1 VKRGSAIT
9 AAASRLRVFSL
20 RELAVHRRRTIA
32 SVAVMAVSAMY
43 LVAVFG
49 IFGSISGSVNR
60 LADGIAGVAALE
72 VSGITDAGFPD
83 EITADVAAVPGV
95 AVAAPM
101 IRTSVSTASGPVLL
115 FGADASI
122 SELGGALKD
131 ALKGA
136 PQDGPKDGKAGQQ
149 PTNPS
154 GPPNGVRV
162 GPGLGHAKGATFQLD
177 SQSVTVIEVLGGKQL
192 ADLNGGHYVLAPLA
206 LAQNITG
213 RQGQLDSI
221 LITTKPGADL
231 AQVRTAVTAAVNGRA
246 IVADPSMRATRAG
259 DGVKLMNYMAL
270 MGAVVAL
277 VVGAFLIYTTMTMAI
292 TQRRPVISMLRAIG
306 GRRAT
311 IVRDMLVEAAILGVI
326 GGAIGSAIGILLG
339 RIAIGRLPPA
349 ISQGLEARV
358 EYWLPGYAMPV
369 AVAAT
374 VLTSV
379 VASAMAARQ
388 VYKVS
393 PIEALAPVGVSAA
406 DRVPRWLRIASG
418 VGAVLVFAV
427 SLVVVVSQRGV
438 LAFVAMSAVFS
449 AEIALCFALTVH
461 IVKATAATSRIF
473 GSVGALAAAT
483 IERAPRRVWATV
495 MTVLIAVVTTVAITG
510 TNNDMLRSA
519 RATFSSVIDVPV
531 WVSANPPDNYPTD
544 ALPHGLS
551 EKVAAVPGVAR
562 VTEGAFG
569 FAVIGGTRVMLD
581 GFAPGT
587 ADPLYHALG
596 DQVRSEVLAGRG
608 VALSQNLGKTL
619 HVRVGD
625 RLRIQTPHGV
635 QQTAVLALVP
645 YFSTVIGT
653 VGMSLDQMRAWFDR
667 PVATTLQIAAAPGVD
682 PHRLVADVRRVVPTP
697 DHVYDG
703 RAELAGLEAPMHQ
716 SMFIAN
722 AVWIIVVFV
731 AAVALLNTLTL
742 SVLERRREIGVLRAM
757 GSSRRFTLQMVLA
770 EAAGIGAV
778 GGVLGLVFGCADQWL
793 FSLVSGDMMN
803 FQVTFRPSWMALV
816 FTLGALA
823 ISLLGS
829 VPPARRAARLNII
842 EAVSLD

>member
-1 VKRGSAIT
+1 
-9 AAASRLRVFSL
+9 VFSL
-20 RELAVHRRRTIA
+20 RELAVHRRRTMA
-32 SVAVMAVSAMY
+32 SIAVMAVSAMY
-43 LVAVFG
+43 LVAIFG

-60 LADGIAGVAALE
+60 LADGIAGIASLE

-83 EITADVAAVPGV
+83 TITADVAAVPGV
-95 AVAAPM
+95 ATAAPM
-101 IRTSVSTASGPVLL
+101 IRTSASTSSGPVLL
-115 FGADASI
+115 FGADKRIAA
-122 SELGGALKD
+122 LGGALKD
-131 ALKGA
+131 AVGGQL
-136 PQDGPKDGKAGQQ
+136 AG
-149 PTNPS
+149 PS
-154 GPPNGVRV
+154 GPANGVRV
-162 GPGLGHAKGATFQLD
+162 GPGVGHAKGETFQLG
-177 SQSVTVIEVLGGKQL
+177 SGSVTITEVLKGKQV

-221 LITTKPGADL
+221 LITIKPGADL
-231 AQVRTAVTAAVNGRA
+231 AQVRAAVTAAVNGRA

-270 MGAVVAL
+270 MGAMVAL
-277 VVGAFLIYTTMTMAI
+277 MVGAFLIYTTMTMAI

-311 IVRDMLVEAAILGVI
+311 IVRDMLAEAAILGVL
-326 GGAIGSAIGILLG
+326 GGAIGSAIGILMG

-349 ISQGLEARV
+349 MTQGLEARI
-358 EYWLPGYAMPV
+358 EYWLPGYAIPA
-369 AVAAT
+369 AVVTTA
-374 VLTSV
+374 LTSV

-388 VYKVS
+388 VYKVA

-418 VGAVLVFAV
+418 VGAVVVFAV
-427 SLVVVVSQRGV
+427 SIVVVLNQRGV
-438 LAFVAMSAVFS
+438 LAFVAMSAVFA
-449 AEIALCFALTVH
+449 AEVALGFALTVP
-461 IVKATAATSRIF
+461 IVKATAAVARIF

-510 TNNDMLRSA
+510 TNNDMIRSA
-519 RATFSSVIDVPV
+519 RGIFSSVADVPV
-531 WVSANPPDNYPTD
+531 WVSASSPDSYPID
-544 ALPHGLS
+544 ALPQGLS

-569 FAVIGGTRVMLD
+569 FAEVGGTRVMLA
-581 GFAPGT
+581 GFSAGT
-587 ADPLYHALG
+587 ADPLYRAL
-596 DQVRSEVLAGRG
+596 DEQVRNQVLAGRG
-608 VALSQNLGKTL
+608 AVLSQNLGKTL

-625 RLRIQTPHGV
+625 QLRMQTPHGA
-635 QQTAVLALVP
+635 QQTTVLALVP

-653 VGMSLDQMRAWFDR
+653 VGMGLDQMRSWFDR
-667 PVATTLQIAAAPGVD
+667 PVTTTLQIAAAPGVD
-682 PHRLVADVRRVVPTP
+682 LNRLLAEVRRVVPMP
-697 DHVYDG
+697 NYVYDG

-757 GSSRRFTLQMVLA
+757 GSSRRFTLQTVLA
-770 EAAGIGAV
+770 EATGIGV
-778 GGVLGLVFGCADQWL
+778 IGGVLGLVFGCADQWL
-793 FSLVSGDMMN
+793 FSLVSADMMN
-803 FQVTFRPSWMALV
+803 FQVTFRPSSMAFV

-829 VPPARRAARLNII
+829 IPPARRAARLNII
-842 EAVSLD
+842 EAVSVE